1 MKLVIAGGRDFKG
14 DASDMEK
21 LANICDRYS
30 ITEIVSGTA
39 RGANRFGESFGYLLN
54 LTVTKFP
61 AEWDKYGKSAG
72 YKRNEQMAI
81 YADYVYCFPGGKG
94 TQHMINLA
102 IKYGKHII

>member
-1 MKLVIAGGRDFKG
+1 MKLVIAGGRDFVG
-14 DASDMEK
+14 TAADMQK
-21 LANICDRYS
+21 LCDICDRYA

-39 RGANRFGESFGYLLN
+39 RGADRFGEEFANMAELP
-54 LTVTKFP
+54 VKRFP

-94 TQHMINLA
+94 TQHMINIA
-102 IKYGKHII
+102 IKHGKHLI